1 MGYKLNI
8 GCGINV
14 IVGNDWTNCDNS
26 LLAKLKRSPLW
37 FAIAWLINRGI
48 VSEIYRDYPDVK
60 IVDIRRPL
68 PFPDNSADFIYCS
81 QVIEHLYFYDLS
93 KFLSECS
100 RVLKP
105 NGVMRILTP
114 DLNKIINLYQTR
126 NLVKFEENDGL
137 DSKYSADH
145 LNLVFYPRS
154 WVSRDK
160 RTRLVRIMDA
170 IPEQHKYIFDFE
182 TLSSLLL
189 ESGFNTVNEV
199 STEVSAFPD
208 ADQLDKY
215 QAISLQIEA
224 KK

>member
-1 MGYKLNI
+1 MDSKLNI

-14 IVGNDWTNCDNS
+14 IVGNGWINCDNS

-37 FAIAWLINRGI
+37 FVVAWLIRRGI
-48 VSEIYRDYPDVK
+48 LSEIYREYPDVR

-68 PFPDNSADFIYCS
+68 PFPDNSADYIYCS
-81 QVIEHLYFYDLS
+81 QVIEHLFFYDLS

-105 NGVMRILTP
+105 NGVIRILTP

-126 NLVKFEENDGL
+126 NLVRFEENDGL
-137 DSKYSADH
+137 SSKYSADH

-154 WVSRDK
+154 WVSRYK

-170 IPEQHKYIFDFE
+170 IPEQHKYVFDFE

-189 ESGFNTVNEV
+189 ESGFKVVNEV
-199 STEVSAFPD
+199 ATEASKFPE
-208 ADQLDKY
+208 AGQLDKY